1 MKLFFDTSA
10 IAKRYILEKGSEE
23 LEKLLYNADEVCI
36 SMITITEIFS
46 ALNRLLREKKISK
59 NHYNKLKNAIYKDIT
74 EFSICNI
81 TPEIIESS
89 IFCLEKSAL
98 KAMDSIQLAC
108 AYKMNID
115 TFISSDNQQI
125 EAAKNIGLIVLK
137 I

>member
-10 IAKRYILEKGSEE
+10 IAKRYIYEKGSEDI
-23 LEKLLYNADEVCI
+23 EKLLYAADEVCI
-36 SMITITEIFS
+36 SMIAISEIFS
-46 ALNRLLREKKISK
+46 ALNRLIREKKILRDQ
-59 NHYNKLKNAIYKDIT
+59 YNSIKKAIYVDVS

-89 IFCLEKSAL
+89 IFFLEKSPL

-108 AYKMNID
+108 AFKMNID
-115 TFISSDNQQI
+115 TFISSDRKQI
-125 EAAKNIGLIVLK
+125 EAAKNIGLNVLK